1 MRLSAFVTG
10 ATLALT
16 LAAGHAMASPSNV
29 GPPSGNVILDLDGQA
44 IPSGYQ
50 NYTATFT
57 ASSTSTN
64 LSFAL
69 REDPAFL
76 FLDDVSLIDT
86 TAASGNLLTNGDF
99 EAGPVGA
106 SAPSGWT
113 YLNSF
118 GAAFGGVVE
127 NNAFLASP
135 GAHGGNNYYY
145 DGAVQ
150 AYDGITQNV
159 ATVIGHNYSVNFWLA
174 DNSGLSNFSRL
185 STNGD
190 VTDTGGNGIDL
201 VVYAGAVPVGT
212 PEPTTWALMILG
224 FGGIGATIRRKFRT
238 AGSAAA

>member
-10 ATLALT
+10 AALALT

-29 GPPSGNVILDLDGQA
+29 GPPAGNVILDLDGQA
-44 IPSGYQ
+44 LPHAYQ
-50 NYTATFT
+50 NYTASFT
-57 ASSTSTN
+57 ATSTSTN
-64 LSFAL
+64 LSFAF

-76 FLDDVSLIDT
+76 FLDDVSLVDT

-106 SAPSGWT
+106 SAPNNWT

-118 GAAFGGVVE
+118 GASFGGVVE
-127 NNAFLASP
+127 DNAFIAG

-150 AYDGITQNV
+150 AYDGITQNI
-159 ATVIGHNYSVNFWLA
+159 ATVVGHNYSVNFWLN
-174 DNSGLSNFSRL
+174 DNSNLSNFSRL

-190 VTDTGGNGIDL
+190 VTDTGGNGVDL
-201 VVYAGAVPVGT
+201 LVYAGAVPVGT

-238 AGSAAA
+238 AGYAAA